1 MANSEH
7 LRPCLACA
15 TRNAY
20 PCQPPVLQ
28 AEDDEQE
35 VVKATSTIGKIK
47 SSHELAADPKL
58 LNIVAPDE
66 ADDADDGEGESAEDA
81 APADSAPAPPIR
93 EPEPKP
99 EPEQPVKKTPQAEV
113 NGDDEADFDS
123 MMRARIQR
131 KHDKKSGKADAVAA
145 AAKKVKEPKMTLLT
159 AEDRINASRDES
171 KRLIADMK
179 KSKAD
184 AAAAGAAKEE
194 ERPTKRSEAQQF
206 LDEQNDKYESSRG
219 GLKKSKA
226 RRQDQT
232 MELLAKFRSKLTKVT
247 MAKDESDESDVPE
260 DDDEYDQ
267 GW

>member
-1 MANSEH
+1 
-7 LRPCLACA
+7 
-15 TRNAY
+15 
-20 PCQPPVLQ
+20 VLQ

-58 LNIVAPDE
+58 LNMVAPEEE
-66 ADDADDGEGESAEDA
+66 ADDAADGEGESAADA
-81 APADSAPAPPIR
+81 GLAEPVPAAPIR
-93 EPEPKP
+93 EPEP
-99 EPEQPVKKTPQAEV
+99 EPEQPAKKTANTEM
-113 NGDDEADFDS
+113 NSDDEADFDS

-131 KHDKKSGKADAVAA
+131 KHDKKSGKANAVAA
-145 AAKKVKEPKMTLLT
+145 AAQKVKEPKMTLLT
-159 AEDRINASRDES
+159 AEDRINASREES

-179 KSKAD
+179 KSKAA
-184 AAAAGAAKEE
+184 AAAAGVAKEDE
-194 ERPTKRSEAQQF
+194 GPTERSEAQRF

-219 GLKKSKA
+219 SKKSKA

-232 MELLAKFRSKLTKVT
+232 MELLAKFQSKLTKVT
-247 MAKDESDESDVPE
+247 MAKDQSDDSDVPE